1 MSKLNRIFILTLL
14 AIFTGC
20 ANRISILEISDED
33 IKYFNAIIERSGQ
46 EIRFFTSYDN
56 TSLACTVIH
65 PEKPSQGVILFIH
78 GIGARANLYLP
89 LADELAAN
97 GYTIYLLDIRGHG
110 YSQGVK
116 GHMPTGDAMAK
127 DIKHFYEYVFSVEGN
142 NQNYI
147 AMGHSLG
154 TYVWINT
161 LAVYQD
167 INIDALILISGGSI
181 NTSNNINVIK
191 ENRRYFSYINKWKA
205 FFSIIN
211 HNIKPIHIVFPDLPQ
226 FNHSGFVQ
234 DYGFSFFSMFRNSE
248 RRFKDFYKNTDIPI
262 MMIFGSQDELFDT
275 KKLQEAYHLIESKNK
290 ELISLEGK
298 THTSIIWSAGTP
310 INIWLEGHFQ
320 TK

>member
-1 MSKLNRIFILTLL
+1 MDKLNSIFILTLL
-14 AIFTGC
+14 AFLTGC

-33 IKYFNAIIERSGQ
+33 IKYFNAIIERSGE

-56 TSLACTVIH
+56 TSLACTIIH

-205 FFSIIN
+205 FFSIFN
-211 HNIKPIHIVFPDLPQ
+211 HNIKPIHIVFPDVPQ
-226 FNHSGFVQ
+226 FKQSGFVQ

-275 KKLQEAYHLIESKNK
+275 NKLIFVNGIIYNNNSQDYISKMKGLDNKKCNK
-290 ELISLEGK
+290 SD
-298 THTSIIWSAGTP
+298 
-310 INIWLEGHFQ
+310 
-320 TK
+320 

>member
-1 MSKLNRIFILTLL
+1 MDKLNSIFILTLL
-14 AIFTGC
+14 AFLTGC

-33 IKYFNAIIERSGQ
+33 IKYFNTIIERSGE

-56 TSLACTVIH
+56 TSLACTIIH

-116 GHMPTGDAMAK
+116 GHMPTGDTMAK

-142 NQNYI
+142 NQHYI

-161 LAVYQD
+161 LVAYQD

-181 NTSNNINVIK
+181 NTLNNNNEIK
-191 ENRRYFSYINKWKA
+191 SYGRYFSYINKWKA
-205 FFSIIN
+205 FFSIFN
-211 HNIKPIHIVFPDLPQ
+211 HNIKPIHILFPDIVLSSKGFDLYTVTSYPSYLFKPSFVPTHKKPLP
-226 FNHSGFVQ
+226 SIVRVRTKLSESP
-234 DYGFSFFSMFRNSE
+234 FSTVKLEKVCPCKNANKKIKRRVPLKRMFFP
-248 RRFKDFYKNTDIPI
+248 K
-262 MMIFGSQDELFDT
+262 
-275 KKLQEAYHLIESKNK
+275 A
-290 ELISLEGK
+290 
-298 THTSIIWSAGTP
+298 
-310 INIWLEGHFQ
+310 
-320 TK
+320 